1 MICPNCRKA
10 GEENSLG
17 HLKRATHWHD
27 KCEYEGDCGCQH
39 KVGPGWF
46 VSKGSKAPLMRT
58 QSP

>member
-1 MICPNCRKA
+1 MICQNCRKA

-17 HLKRATHWHD
+17 HLKRAAQWHE
-27 KCEYEGDCGCQH
+27 KCERCECQH

-46 VSKGSKAPLMRT
+46 VSKDSKAPLMRT